1 LSKPTVYLAGPIT
14 GLSYGGATD
23 WREYARKELD
33 KYGIDAFSP
42 MRGKI
47 YLEKFK
53 DLSGA
58 ADAYSAWP
66 LSTAKGITTRDR
78 FDATRVDLVLA
89 NLAGAD
95 RVSIG
100 TMIEFGWADA
110 HRRPI
115 VTVMEPTGNVHD
127 HAMVRE
133 MAGFIVPT
141 LDEALFVARAILTPD
156 AK

>member
-1 LSKPTVYLAGPIT
+1 MYLAGPIT
-14 GLSYGGATD
+14 GLSYKGAVD
-23 WREYARKELD
+23 WREYARNELD
-33 KYGIDAFSP
+33 KFGINAFSP

-58 ADAYSAWP
+58 ADAYSARP
-66 LSTAKGITTRDR
+66 LSTEKGITTRDR
-78 FDATRVDLVLA
+78 FDATRVDVVLA
-89 NLAGAD
+89 NLLGAN

-115 VTVMEPTGNVHD
+115 VAVMEPGNIHD

-133 MAGFIVPT
+133 MAGFIVPN
-141 LDEALFVARAILTPD
+141 LDEALLVTRAILLPNGQ
-156 AK
+156 